1 MSKNIFIERIEQQ
14 RIKLNLS
21 QSEMAYKLGMSPS
34 SYKRLING
42 ETSTKMFDV
51 AIKFY
56 YLTGTSIFG
65 YDTNISKQHILLS
78 KMSGMTDDE
87 LNFVEYIIDYIKKI
101 RVD

>member
-1 MSKNIFIERIEQQ
+1 MI
-14 RIKLNLS
+14 
-21 QSEMAYKLGMSPS
+21 
-34 SYKRLING
+34 
-42 ETSTKMFDV
+42 DV

-78 KMSGMTDDE
+78 KMSDMTDDE
-87 LNFVEYIIDYIKKI
+87 LNFIEYIIDYIKKI